1 MRSIATAILLGALA
15 ATASAG
21 GIVNVKFVDP
31 KRFTDAGERSYQ
43 YSPNVLE
50 QLERQMQTLGE
61 RILADGQVLNIEV
74 TDVDLAGE
82 LRPAPRRGGDWVR
95 VVRGRADWPRIAL
108 RYTLEA
114 NGQVVKRGEETLAD
128 LDYTHNIPI
137 YSTYQPLSWERQML
151 EAWFKARFAAPQSPQ

>member
-1 MRSIATAILLGALA
+1 MHSIATAIVLCVVTM
-15 ATASAG
+15 TASAG
-21 GIVNVKFVDP
+21 GTVNVTFVDP
-31 KRFTDAGERSYQ
+31 ERFTDAGERSYQ
-43 YSPNVLE
+43 YSPNVLQ
-50 QLERQMQTLGE
+50 QLEQQFHALGE
-61 RILADGQVLNIEV
+61 RILADGQVLTVDV

-108 RYTLEA
+108 RYTLQA
-114 NGQVVKRGEETLAD
+114 NGQEVKRGEETLAD

-151 EAWFKARFAAPQSPQ
+151 EAWFKARFAPAPEPQ

>member
-1 MRSIATAILLGALA
+1 MRSIATAILLGVVS

-21 GIVNVKFVDP
+21 GIVNVTFVDP
-31 KRFTDAGERSYQ
+31 ERFTDAGDRSYQ
-43 YSPNVLE
+43 YSPNVLK
-50 QLERQMQTLGE
+50 QLEEQFRSLGE
-61 RILADGQVLNIEV
+61 RVLADGQLLTIDV

-82 LRPAPRRGGDWVR
+82 LRPAPRRGGDWIR

-114 NGQVVKRGEETLAD
+114 NGQLVKRGEETLAD

-137 YSTYQPLSWERQML
+137 YSTYQPLSWERLML
-151 EAWFKARFAAPQSPQ
+151 EAWFKARFSPASEPN